1 MERQARQGKMRIAG
15 GGCRRVQ
22 ELVWTEAVERLEKL
36 HKAWLDEKQQSA
48 DRRKR
53 LPARSGVAVGKDV

>member
-1 MERQARQGKMRIAG
+1 MRIAG

-36 HKAWLDEKQQSA
+36 YKEWLDEKQQSA
-48 DRRKR
+48 DRRRR
-53 LPARSGVAVGKDV
+53 LPARSGVAVGKDA